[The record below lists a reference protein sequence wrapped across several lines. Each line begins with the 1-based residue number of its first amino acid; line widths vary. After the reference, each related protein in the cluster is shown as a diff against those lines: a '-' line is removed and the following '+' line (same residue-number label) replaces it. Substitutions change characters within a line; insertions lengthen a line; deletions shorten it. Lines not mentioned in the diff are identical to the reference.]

1 MNDNRNPLAEKE
13 QIKKGYKTY
22 SIVVQK
28 PFIQNQFMPVQ
39 GKPVKLKGFEDFQ
52 FFAYKNGK
60 EWLICESTTGLLV
73 FLGSKTLA
81 ETIAN
86 TEAKLDLY
94 KVTKTSMA
102 DAIRL
107 SKKAPTE
114 NKQGSS

>member
-1 MNDNRNPLAEKE
+1 VNDNRNPLAEKE
-13 QIKKGYKTY
+13 QIMRGYKTY
-22 SIVVQK
+22 HIAIQK
-28 PFIQNQFMPVQ
+28 PFIQNQFVPVL

-60 EWLICESTTGLLV
+60 YWRICESTTGLLV

-102 DAIRL
+102 DVIRL

-114 NKQGSS
+114 NNIT